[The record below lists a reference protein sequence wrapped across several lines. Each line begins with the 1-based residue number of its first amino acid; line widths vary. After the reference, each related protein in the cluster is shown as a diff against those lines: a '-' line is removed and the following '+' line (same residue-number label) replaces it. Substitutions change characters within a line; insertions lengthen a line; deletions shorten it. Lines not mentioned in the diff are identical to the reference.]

1 MKALKI
7 IIVLVSAL
15 AITGGLALLS
25 TLESDY
31 NVLTTLLVAFVGVT
45 LFVVGLFFF
54 VMASKGILTDED
66 DQQDYINSK
75 AEDKTY
81 LKQLREL
88 RGKEEDLD

>member
-7 IIVLVSAL
+7 IIALVSAL

-31 NVLTTLLVAFVGVT
+31 NILTTLLVAFAGVT

-54 VMASKGILTDED
+54 VMASKGILSDED

-75 AEDKTY
+75 AEDKAY

-88 RGKEEDLD
+88 RRKLEDLD